1 MIRFLRITAA
11 VMISGTGVGDQT
23 MTELMGPSA
32 FMPHGVCYL
41 WESTLVWLHV
51 STDSLIALAYY
62 VLPVLLVYVVRKRT
76 DLPFNWMFCLF
87 GAFIVA
93 CGTTHA
99 VAVLNL
105 WVPAYWLAGAVKA
118 ATATVSLLTAA
129 LLWPTIPK
137 ALALPSPAQLA
148 ALNRELEAE
157 VKERRRAEAALGTAL
172 AHREVLLREVHHRVK
187 NNLQMVGSLMRL
199 QARALTEPAER
210 APFAAAQQRLQA
222 IALMH
227 SVLDPAQGVVEVDC
241 QRYLGQLAAHLAQVY
256 GTAARAIRL
265 AVEAPGVALAPEV
278 ALPCG
283 LIVHELVANAL
294 THAFPEGRA
303 GAVEVTLAR
312 AGEALTLTVRDTGIG
327 LPAAVSVAS
336 ADSLGFR
343 LVRALAGQ
351 LGGGLEVTVD
361 GGTLVRLTF
370 TEAEGH

>member
-1 MIRFLRITAA
+1 
-11 VMISGTGVGDQT
+11 
-23 MTELMGPSA
+23 MTELTGPSA

-41 WESTLVWLHV
+41 WESRLVWLHV
-51 STDSLIALAYY
+51 ATDSLIALAYY
-62 VLPVLLVYVVRKRT
+62 VLPGLLVYVVRKRT

-118 ATATVSLLTAA
+118 ATAAVSLLTAA

-137 ALALPSPAQLA
+137 ALALPSPSQLA
-148 ALNRELEAE
+148 ALNRSLEAE
-157 VKERRRAEAALGTAL
+157 VKERRRAEAALEVAL
-172 AHREVLLREVHHRVK
+172 GHREVLLREVHHRVK

-199 QARALTEPAER
+199 QARYITDPVVLGT
-210 APFAAAQQRLQA
+210 FNAASQRLQS

-227 SVLDPAQGVVEVDC
+227 SVLDPGHGVVRVDC
-241 QRYLGQLAAHLAQVY
+241 ARYLGQLVTHLAQVY
-256 GTAARAIRL
+256 AVATRAVTLR
-265 AVEAPGVALAPEV
+265 VEAAGVSLSPEA

-283 LIVHELVANAL
+283 LIVHELVSNAL
-294 THAFPEGRA
+294 RHAFPGGAA

-312 AGEALTLTVRDTGIG
+312 AGDGLTLTVRDTGIG
-327 LPAAVSVAS
+327 LPTAVSVAS

-351 LGGGLEVTVD
+351 IEGSLEVTVD

-370 TEAEGH
+370 TEVEGQ

>member
-1 MIRFLRITAA
+1 
-11 VMISGTGVGDQT
+11 

-41 WESTLVWLHV
+41 WESRLVWLHV
-51 STDSLIALAYY
+51 SADSLIALAYY
-62 VLPVLLVYVVRKRT
+62 VLPVLLMYVVRKRT

-137 ALALPSPAQLA
+137 ALALPNPTQLA
-148 ALNRELEAE
+148 ALNHALQDEIQ
-157 VKERRRAEAALGTAL
+157 ERCQAEAALEVAL

-187 NNLQMVGSLMRL
+187 NNLQMVSSLMRL
-199 QARALTEPAER
+199 HTRYITDPIVLET
-210 APFAAAQQRLQA
+210 FNAANQRLQS

-227 SVLDPAQGVVEVDC
+227 SVLDPSHGVVRVDC
-241 QRYLGQLAAHLAQVY
+241 ACYLGQLVTYLAQAYAVA
-256 GTAARAIRL
+256 TRAVTLR
-265 AVEAPGVALAPEV
+265 VEAVGVSLSPEA

-283 LIVHELVANAL
+283 LIVHELVSNAL
-294 THAFPEGRA
+294 RHAFPDGGA
-303 GAVEVTLAR
+303 GAVEVTLAH
-312 AGEALTLTVRDTGIG
+312 AGDGLTLTVRDTGIG
-327 LPAAVSVAS
+327 LPTAFSVAS

-351 LGGGLEVTVD
+351 IEGRLEVTVD

-370 TEAEGH
+370 TEVEGHPDALITAPG

>member
-1 MIRFLRITAA
+1 
-11 VMISGTGVGDQT
+11 

-41 WESTLVWLHV
+41 WESRLVWLHV
-51 STDSLIALAYY
+51 ATDSLIALAYY
-62 VLPVLLVYVVRKRT
+62 VLPGLLVYVVRKRT

-118 ATATVSLLTAA
+118 ATAAVSLLTAA

-137 ALALPSPAQLA
+137 ALALPNPSQLA
-148 ALNRELEAE
+148 ALNRSLEAE
-157 VKERRRAEAALGTAL
+157 VKERRQAEAALVEREAQLEVAL

-187 NNLQMVGSLMRL
+187 NNLQMVSSLMRL
-199 QARALTEPAER
+199 QARYLTDPVLLET
-210 APFAAAQQRLQA
+210 FNAATQRLQS

-227 SVLDPAQGVVEVDC
+227 SVLDPGHGVVRVDC
-241 QRYLGQLAAHLAQVY
+241 ARYLGQLVTHLAQVY
-256 GTAARAIRL
+256 AVATRAVTLR
-265 AVEAPGVALAPEV
+265 VEAAGVSLSPEA

-283 LIVHELVANAL
+283 LIVHELVSNAL
-294 THAFPEGRA
+294 RHAFPGGAA

-312 AGEALTLTVRDTGIG
+312 AGDGLTLTVRDTGIG
-327 LPAAVSVAS
+327 LPTAVSVAS

-351 LGGGLEVTVD
+351 IEGSLEVTVD

-370 TEAEGH
+370 TEVEGQ